1 MRKTGEGW
9 CQVNTLGREVNS
21 WTQPQR
27 ALWMGN
33 KGVYSLGEGK
43 ASSSLSKTHSAP
55 QRKPVLMWNSS
66 PAPRQY
72 YCLPNQR
79 APAREQEPTSTKE
92 RGKPEGTHPSHWP
105 CSVSHL
111 SAQRRS
117 PSGVALRSP
126 FSAHLWFRLRALPS
140 QGLFCHPAK
149 STLLQQHRDLAQPL
163 THLCPSGYVLNV
175 LNQAAATR
183 GSSPAPAGVS
193 ACKITGQA
201 GMGIRS

>member
-1 MRKTGEGW
+1 MFSGITTSRKMGSLLRKTGEGW

-79 APAREQEPTSTKE
+79 APAREQEPTSKSCTKE

-126 FSAHLWFRLRALPS
+126 FSAHLWSDSGLCPARDCSVTLPS
-140 QGLFCHPAK
+140 P
-149 STLLQQHRDLAQPL
+149 
-163 THLCPSGYVLNV
+163 PSYNSIV
-175 LNQAAATR
+175 TWP
-183 GSSPAPAGVS
+183 SP
-193 ACKITGQA
+193 
-201 GMGIRS
+201 